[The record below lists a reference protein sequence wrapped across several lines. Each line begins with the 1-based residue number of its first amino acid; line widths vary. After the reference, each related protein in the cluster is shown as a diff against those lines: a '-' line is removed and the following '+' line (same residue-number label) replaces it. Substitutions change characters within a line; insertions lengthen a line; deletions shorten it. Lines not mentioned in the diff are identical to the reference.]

1 MEPDNMWPFVF
12 GFCNITLSRFI
23 HVVTFLLCLGSRRWL
38 KGITDSMDLSLSKLP
53 EIVKD
58 REARHAAVHGI
69 RKNWKGLRDWTTTH
83 PLSDIWFASIFSHFV
98 GCHFIL
104 LILFFETQKILVLM
118 KSSLS
123 IFPFVNWAFGAI
135 SKKPPSNPSSWRY
148 TPVFF

>member
-58 REARHAAVHGI
+58 REAWSAAIHGVA
-69 RKNWKGLRDWTTTH
+69 KN
-83 PLSDIWFASIFSHFV
+83 
-98 GCHFIL
+98 
-104 LILFFETQKILVLM
+104 
-118 KSSLS
+118 
-123 IFPFVNWAFGAI
+123 
-135 SKKPPSNPSSWRY
+135 
-148 TPVFF
+148 